1 MVFGCITLFKLL
13 HKISLTYLL
22 PAMFPNPWNKVSS
35 HVEKICVKALCVC
48 LTKSCVYV
56 CVCAGGQI
64 VCEGVVC
71 HKVVFGLLVCDGA
84 VCQKV
89 TNLITDTVAKNLLVS
104 SGDQGASPEP

>member
-1 MVFGCITLFKLL
+1 MCESV
-13 HKISLTYLL
+13 
-22 PAMFPNPWNKVSS
+22 
-35 HVEKICVKALCVC
+35 
-48 LTKSCVYV
+48 V
-56 CVCAGGQI
+56 CVCVFDKKLCICVCVRGGQI

-104 SGDQGASPEP
+104 SGDQGASTEP

>member
-48 LTKSCVYV
+48 VFDKKLCIYV
-56 CVCAGGQI
+56 CVCGGGKLC
-64 VCEGVVC
+64 VKELC
-71 HKVVFGLLVCDGA
+71 
-84 VCQKV
+84 V
-89 TNLITDTVAKNLLVS
+89 TKLFLDYLCVTVRCVKK
-104 SGDQGASPEP
+104 